1 MDACSIKLNIQD
13 AVLQEA
19 LDSKLFEK
27 IVSADSILNGIKQ
40 NLDFQFVTIPEAG
53 AKLKITNRGRIK
65 ERQYS
70 KEELELQQ
78 DLLRARATELE
89 ELLNCNK

>member
-13 AVLQEA
+13 AVLEEA
-19 LDSKLFEK
+19 LESKLFEK
-27 IVSADSILNGIKQ
+27 IVSVDSILNGIKQ
-40 NLDFQFVTIPEAG
+40 NLDFQFMLIPEAG
-53 AKLKITNRGRIK
+53 AKLKITNKGRIK
-65 ERQYS
+65 TRQYS